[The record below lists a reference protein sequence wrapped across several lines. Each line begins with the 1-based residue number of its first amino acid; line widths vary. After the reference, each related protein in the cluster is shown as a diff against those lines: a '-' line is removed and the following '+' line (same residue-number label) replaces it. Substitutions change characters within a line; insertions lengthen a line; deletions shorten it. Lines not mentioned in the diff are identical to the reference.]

1 MLMRWNLG
9 TTPDPVGSIY
19 ISTVYVPCD
28 FSKMR
33 ALSDPKK
40 FRCGIR
46 HVHPHER
53 GYTRCA
59 EGSREV
65 EVREQRIPAIPADS
79 LQVAKTQEP
88 NLLKDL

>member
-1 MLMRWNLG
+1 M
-9 TTPDPVGSIY
+9 
-19 ISTVYVPCD
+19 
-28 FSKMR
+28 
-33 ALSDPKK
+33 
-40 FRCGIR
+40 
-46 HVHPHER
+46 HPHER